1 LRGGKILVIDDDQD
15 ILNLLKKAFETRG
28 YDVVTTTTGAD
39 GVRLSS
45 ESSPDIILLDIEL
58 PDIDGIEVCQQ
69 IRQHSITPI
78 LFLTVRTEE
87 TDIVLGLGVGA
98 DNYITKPFSLP
109 ELIAKV
115 EAALRREKVYIQRKR
130 RPVITLK
137 DLILDLGAFE
147 VKKREKSIRLTATEF
162 KLLRTLAE
170 NADQV
175 LSRDQLLD
183 TVWGWRPEGVFTR
196 TVDVHVGRLRKK
208 IEDDPTRPRYIVTV
222 PGLGYKMPS

>member
-1 LRGGKILVIDDDQD
+1 MRGGKILVIDDDQD